1 MADRTFIDK
10 QYSLVKRRVEL
21 YAAVLVGAAG
31 AVSLR
36 RWNYPT
42 FGTGPNA
49 RTYTAAPPANALPTG
64 APYPLQYQCGAEGV
78 RSVTRTGAGLWTV
91 QLQDQYQRV
100 LGVSFTADL
109 AGGLS
114 STVAVALNS
123 TITNMTSAGGSTIGL
138 ALLSATA
145 TAADPTAGDLI
156 LLRFDLADATEP

>member
-1 MADRTFIDK
+1 VADRTFVEK
-10 QYSLVKRRVEL
+10 QYTMIKRRVEL

-42 FGTGPNA
+42 LGGGTNA

-64 APYPLQYQCGAEGV
+64 APYPLQYGAGAEGV

-91 QLQDQYQRV
+91 QLQDAYQRV
-100 LGVSFTADL
+100 LGVSVTTDV
-109 AGGLS
+109 AGGLA
-114 STVAVALNS
+114 TVVHAALNT
-123 TITNMTSAGGSTIGL
+123 TITNLATVGGSTIGV
-138 ALLSATA
+138 ALLSAA
-145 TAADPTAGDLI
+145 GVAADPTAGDLI

>member
-42 FGTGPNA
+42 FGAGPNA

-64 APYPLQYQCGAEGV
+64 SPYPLQHQCGAEGV

-91 QLQDQYQRV
+91 QLQDNYQRV
-100 LGVSFTADL
+100 LGLSVTTDV
-109 AGGLS
+109 AGGLA
-114 STVAVALNS
+114 TVIAAALN
-123 TITNMTSAGGSTIGL
+123 TTVTNMASVGGSTIGV
-138 ALLSATA
+138 ALLSATG
-145 TAADPTAGDLI
+145 TALDPTAGDLI
-156 LLRFDLADATEP
+156 LLNLTLADATEP